1 MRYEAHPYQRTVT
14 DFIVTHP
21 VAAVFLAMGLGK
33 TVSTLT
39 AVNDLM
45 FDLFEVEHVL
55 VVAPLRVA
63 RDTWTDEA
71 AKWDHLSDL
80 SISVAVGDRTERIE
94 ALTRDADIHI
104 INREN
109 VDWLV
114 EKSGI
119 PWIWDMVVI
128 DELSGFKN
136 PKARRSRALIHARPL
151 VKRIVGLTGTP
162 APNGMMDL
170 FGEFRIL
177 DGGRRLGR
185 YITRYREAWFVPDK
199 RNGAVVWSRRL
210 RDGAGEEIME
220 RIADITI
227 AMKAA
232 DHIDMPALVTVDRK
246 AVLPANAVERYRELT
261 KELAVVLRGHEVV
274 ALNAASLSSKLMQLA
289 SGFLY
294 AEDGTAVEVHET
306 KLDVLED
313 IIEESAGRS
322 VLVAWWF
329 REDRARIEKRL
340 RRIGTDWC
348 VLDGRDGIEAWRSG
362 KTRIGLIHPASAGHG
377 LNIQAGGSVLVW
389 FTVPWSLELYEQ
401 TVARLW
407 RQGQTAETVTVVRI
421 VADGTID
428 RRVVRAVED
437 KAMGQDALMEA
448 VKAEVAQ

>member
-1 MRYEAHPYQRTVT
+1 MRYEAHPYQKAVT

-21 VAAVFLAMGLGK
+21 VAAVFLDMGLGK

-39 AVNDLM
+39 AVDDLM

-63 RDTWTDEA
+63 RDTWPDEV
-71 AKWDHLSDL
+71 AKWDHLSNL
-80 SISVAVGDRTERIE
+80 RISVAVGDRTRRLE
-94 ALTRDADIHI
+94 ALAMDADIHV

-128 DELSGFKN
+128 DELSGFRN

-185 YITRYREAWFVPDK
+185 YITRYREAWFVPD
-199 RNGAVVWSRRL
+199 RRGGAIVWSWRL
-210 RDGAGEEIME
+210 RDGADGEIMR

-232 DHIDMPALVTVDRK
+232 DYIDMPSLMTIDRK
-246 AVLPANAVERYRELT
+246 AVLPRAAAERYRELT
-261 KELAVVLRGHEVV
+261 KELAVDLWRHEVV
-274 ALNAASLSSKLMQLA
+274 ALNAASLSAKLMQLA

-294 AEDGTAVEVHET
+294 AENGTAVEVHQA

-313 IIEESAGRS
+313 VIEESGGRGI
-322 VLVAWWF
+322 LIAWWF
-329 REDRARIEKRL
+329 REDRTRIERRL
-340 RRIGTDWC
+340 ASIGADWC
-348 VLDGRDGIEAWRSG
+348 VLDGRDGIESWRSG
-362 KTRIGLIHPASAGHG
+362 KVRIGLIHPASAGHG

-428 RRVVRAVED
+428 RRIVKAVED

-448 VKAEVAQ
+448 VKAEVEQ

>member
-1 MRYEAHPYQRTVT
+1 
-14 DFIVTHP
+14 
-21 VAAVFLAMGLGK
+21 MGLGK

-39 AVNDLM
+39 AVDDLM
-45 FDLFEVEHVL
+45 YDLFEVEHVL

-63 RDTWTDEA
+63 RDTWPDEV
-71 AKWDHLSDL
+71 AKWDHLSNL
-80 SISVAVGDRTERIE
+80 RISVAVGDRTRRLE
-94 ALTRDADIHI
+94 ALAMDADIHV

-128 DELSGFKN
+128 DELSGFRN

-185 YITRYREAWFVPDK
+185 YITRYREAWFVPD
-199 RNGAVVWSRRL
+199 RRGGAIVWSWRL
-210 RDGAGEEIME
+210 RDGADGEIMR

-232 DHIDMPALVTVDRK
+232 DYIDMPSLMTIDRK
-246 AVLPANAVERYRELT
+246 AVLPRAAAERYRELT
-261 KELAVVLRGHEVV
+261 KELAVDLWRHEVV
-274 ALNAASLSSKLMQLA
+274 ALNAASLSAKLMQLA

-294 AEDGTAVEVHET
+294 AENGTAVEVHQA

-313 IIEESAGRS
+313 VIEESGGRGI
-322 VLVAWWF
+322 LIAWWF
-329 REDRARIEKRL
+329 REDRTRIERRL
-340 RRIGTDWC
+340 ASIGADWC
-348 VLDGRDGIEAWRSG
+348 VLDGRDGIESWRSG
-362 KTRIGLIHPASAGHG
+362 KVRIGLIHPASAGHG

-428 RRVVRAVED
+428 RRIVKAVED

-448 VKAEVAQ
+448 VKAEVEQ

>member
-14 DFIVTHP
+14 DFIVSHP

-71 AKWDHLSDL
+71 AKWDHLYSL
-80 SISVAVGDRTERIE
+80 RLSVAVGDAPQRTR
-94 ALTRDADIHI
+94 ALERDADIHI

-136 PKARRSRALIHARPL
+136 PKARRSRALIHARPH

-185 YITRYREAWFVPDK
+185 YITRYRETWFVPDR
-199 RNGAVVWSRRL
+199 RNGAVVWSWRL

-227 AMKAA
+227 AMKAT
-232 DHIDMPALVTVDRK
+232 DHIDMPALVMVDRK
-246 AVLPANAVERYRELT
+246 AVMPQEAMERYKELT

-294 AEDGTAVEVHET
+294 AEDGTAVEVHEA

-313 IIEESAGRS
+313 ILEESAGRS

-340 RRIGTDWC
+340 RRIGVDWC
-348 VLDGRDGIEAWRSG
+348 VLDGRDGIESWRSG
-362 KTRIGLIHPASAGHG
+362 KVRIGLIHPASAGHG

-448 VKAEVAQ
+448 VKAEVEQ

>member
-1 MRYEAHPYQRTVT
+1 MRYEAHPYQRAVT

-21 VAAVFLAMGLGK
+21 VSAVFLDMGLGK

-55 VVAPLRVA
+55 VIAPLRVA
-63 RDTWTDEA
+63 RDTWPDEV
-71 AKWDHLSDL
+71 AKWDHLSNL
-80 SISVAVGDRTERIE
+80 RISVAVGDRAQRIK
-94 ALTRDADIHI
+94 ALAMDADIHVV
-104 INREN
+104 NREN

-114 EKSGI
+114 EKSEI

-136 PKARRSRALIHARPL
+136 AKAKRSRALIHARPL

-162 APNGMMDL
+162 APNGLMDL
-170 FGEFRIL
+170 FGEFLIL
-177 DGGRRLGR
+177 DGGKRLGR
-185 YITRYREAWFVPDK
+185 YVTCYREAWFVPDR
-199 RNGAVVWSRRL
+199 RNGAVVWTWRP
-210 RDGAGEEIME
+210 RDGARDEIMR
-220 RIADITI
+220 RIADMTI
-227 AMKAA
+227 SMKAV
-232 DHIDMPALVTVDRK
+232 DHLDMPTLVTVDRK
-246 AVLPANAVERYRELT
+246 AVLPQKAMERYGELT
-261 KELAVVLRGHEVV
+261 KELAVSLRGHEVV
-274 ALNAASLSSKLMQLA
+274 ALNAASLSAKLMQLA

-294 AEDGTAVEVHET
+294 SEDGTAVEVHEA

-313 IIEESAGRS
+313 VIEESAGRG

-329 REDRARIEKRL
+329 REDRSRIEGRL
-340 RRIGTDWC
+340 RRTGREWC
-348 VLDGRDGIEAWRSG
+348 VLDGRDGIESWRSG
-362 KTRIGLIHPASAGHG
+362 KVRIGLIHPASAGHG

-407 RQGQTAETVTVVRI
+407 RQGQTEKTVTVVRI

-428 RRVVRAVED
+428 CRVVKAVEN

-448 VKAEVAQ
+448 VKAEVEG